1 MCLECLE
8 PHRPSCP
15 QWLYLETQASWYS
28 WELSRSPWAFELP
41 NVGNKDLHRVITYD
55 WLNFSDRFG
64 AVPSCVCGRY
74 RDLYPDDS
82 KRRFQKGL
90 RCGLCGANGQVRT
103 FTAREIRVQLAP
115 RLFEAGAMI
124 ASLDGTDL
132 SLDAH
137 ARCITKL
144 GERVSQPLFLQTI
157 TAAASA

>member
-1 MCLECLE
+1 M
-8 PHRPSCP
+8 
-15 QWLYLETQASWYS
+15 YLETQASWYS